1 MTLESIIFTPKE
13 EKILRKHRDTDNFI
27 EKCIQTIYKSA
38 NIYNTTID
46 KTKKAVLSFPQFTGL
61 NHQRVLRQKTRLS
74 KLIDINKAETIT
86 HILNKPGIA
95 GCSYKRDL
103 AIFDIVRTLED
114 EGLEVTQKQVLNNFT
129 KSPYVPNTKKLRITK
144 AKRLNQLEE
153 MPPMYHALKKTSQIN
168 KLKNI

>member
-61 NHQRVLRQKTRLS
+61 NHQRVLDGLTQVYGEENENKIKKAVLS
-74 KLIDINKAETIT
+74 FPQL
-86 HILNKPGIA
+86 A
-95 GCSYKRDL
+95 G
-103 AIFDIVRTLED
+103 
-114 EGLEVTQKQVLNNFT
+114 
-129 KSPYVPNTKKLRITK
+129 
-144 AKRLNQLEE
+144 
-153 MPPMYHALKKTSQIN
+153 
-168 KLKNI
+168 